1 MDPENAP
8 TTPSNAPAADAQ
20 QPPAA
25 TAPVSYTEADLAA
38 AVQRARDAAYADAR
52 RTFAGKPKETPRP
65 AEPRNDQPTAPRQE
79 TVDVAALV
87 KAEAAK
93 IRATERA
100 LAAFDLTDAARAI
113 LEADLDAASPADP
126 SVWIAQRAEA
136 FGFARRGSV
145 PQKPATTVTTNAS
158 PAPTAPPAPM
168 PGAPPASPRV
178 TSDTPILQL
187 AKRDPA
193 ALAELQR
200 TNPAEFMRRFLDE
213 MRATRVPIFR
223 G

>member
-1 MDPENAP
+1 MDPENVP

-25 TAPVSYTEADLAA
+25 TAPASYTEADLAA

-52 RTFAGKPKETPRP
+52 RMYAGKLKESPRP

-79 TVDVAALV
+79 TDVAALV

-100 LAAFDLTDAARAI
+100 LSAFDLTDAARSI
-113 LEADLDAASPADP
+113 LEADLDAANPADP
-126 SVWIAQRAEA
+126 SAWIAQRAEA
-136 FGFARRGSV
+136 FGLPRRGSA
-145 PQKPATTVTTNAS
+145 PQNAVTVTNNTS

-168 PGAPPASPRV
+168 PGAPPASPRI

-200 TNPAEFMRRFLDE
+200 TNPAEFMRRLLDE
-213 MRATRVPIFR
+213 MRSTRVPIYR

>member
-1 MDPENAP
+1 MDPENVP

-25 TAPVSYTEADLAA
+25 TAPASYTEADLAA

-52 RTFAGKPKETPRP
+52 RMYAGKLKESPRP

-79 TVDVAALV
+79 TDVAALV

-100 LAAFDLTDAARAI
+100 LSAFDLTDAARSI
-113 LEADLDAASPADP
+113 LEADLDAANPADP
-126 SVWIAQRAEA
+126 SAWITQRLEA
-136 FGFARRGSV
+136 FGLPRRGSA
-145 PQKPATTVTTNAS
+145 PQNAVTVTNNAS

-168 PGAPPASPRV
+168 PGAPPASPRI

-213 MRATRVPIFR
+213 MRSTRVPIYR

>member
-25 TAPVSYTEADLAA
+25 TAPASYTEADLAA
-38 AVQRARDAAYADAR
+38 AAKRAHDAAWADAR
-52 RTFAGKPKETPRP
+52 RTFAGKPKELPRP

-79 TVDVAALV
+79 AVDVAALV

-100 LAAFDLTDAARAI
+100 LSAFDLTDAARSI
-113 LEADLDAASPADP
+113 LEADLDAANPADP
-126 SVWIAQRAEA
+126 SAWIAQRAEA
-136 FGFARRGSV
+136 FGLPRRGSA
-145 PQKPATTVTTNAS
+145 PQNAVTVTNNAS

-168 PGAPPASPRV
+168 PGAPPASPRI

-200 TNPAEFMRRFLDE
+200 TNPAEFMRRLLDE
-213 MRATRVPIFR
+213 MRSTRVPIYR